1 MSNPNDPV
9 LPDDKRPE
17 VTAAIALAMQSVY
30 GEQNQ
35 VACVVVWCD
44 GQGPVHL
51 TSNLPTMP
59 LLEMLGEAIQ
69 RVAHGPAAGSI
80 PEPAAPP
87 ARQQ

>member
-1 MSNPNDPV
+1 M
-9 LPDDKRPE
+9 
-17 VTAAIALAMQSVY
+17 
-30 GEQNQ
+30 
-35 VACVVVWCD
+35 ACVVVWCD

-87 ARQQ
+87 ARPQ